1 MAHSNDGLHARVF
14 GLAFEWNEPQP
25 NTVESMALDAA
36 REQYSDTIEHAFTLS
51 LQCASNATS
60 SPVNSST
67 TCPQDGDTIET
78 TIYITPQKGNAT
90 PSVPSEVR
98 ILTDVQAAISC
109 AHTMPTIQVVANT
122 ALDAILP
129 SAPMSVHLLAMDLDG
144 QPIKYSRAELE
155 LQWDGVAVPVDW
167 IRSSNKYSWKIPPD
181 RDAGVH
187 EIVVLQGTKC
197 TLLSLKVTV
206 TSDTT
211 QMIVAG
217 CIAGAVIIL
226 VVALGVFLRRNRHR
240 AAELILSLI
249 SYEGLLTGELCL
261 ETWYGCTFWQPT
273 KPRSESTTSFCAGIL
288 RATRLSSTK

>member
-1 MAHSNDGLHARVF
+1 MERSHDGLHARVF
-14 GLAFEWNEPQP
+14 GLAFEWSKPQP
-25 NTVESMALDAA
+25 NTVVSMALDAA
-36 REQYSDTIEHAFTLS
+36 RQLYSDTIEHVFTLS

-60 SPVNSST
+60 SPVNNST

-78 TIYITPQKGNAT
+78 TIYITPHEGNAT

-98 ILTDVQAAISC
+98 IATDVQAAVSC
-109 AHTMPTIQVVANT
+109 AHTMPTVQVVANT

-129 SAPMSVHLLAMDLDG
+129 SAPLSVHLLAMDLDG
-144 QPIKYSRAELE
+144 QPIKYSRAELW
-155 LQWDGVAVPVDW
+155 LQWDGIAVPVDW
-167 IRSSNKYSWKIPPD
+167 LRGSNKYNWKIPPD
-181 RDAGVH
+181 RDAGEH
-187 EIVVLQGTKC
+187 EIVVSLQGGKC
-197 TLLSLKVTV
+197 TLLRLKVTV

-226 VVALGVFLRRNRHR
+226 VAALGVFLWRNRHR

-261 ETWYGCTFWQPT
+261 DTWYGCTLWQLT
-273 KPRSESTTSFCAGIL
+273 NPR
-288 RATRLSSTK
+288 